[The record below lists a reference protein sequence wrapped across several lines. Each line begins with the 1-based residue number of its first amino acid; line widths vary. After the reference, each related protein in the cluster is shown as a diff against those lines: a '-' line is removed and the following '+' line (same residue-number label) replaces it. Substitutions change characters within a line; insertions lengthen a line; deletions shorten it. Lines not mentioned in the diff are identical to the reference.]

1 MAIRIINSEAL
12 IVNNDNI
19 LKELRYKKGKS
30 QEQCSRETGIS
41 LSSIK
46 RYEQT
51 GIIGNTYNLKILADY
66 YGVELGLLCNKRKD

>member
-1 MAIRIINSEAL
+1 MIRIIKNGGKDVKKE
-12 IVNNDNI
+12 NI

-46 RYEQT
+46 RYEQS
-51 GIIGNTYNLKILADY
+51 GIIGNTYNLRILADY
-66 YGVELGLLCNKRKD
+66 FDVELELLCNNRKE

>member
-1 MAIRIINSEAL
+1 MILIIKLEAV
-12 IVNNDNI
+12 IVKKNNI
-19 LKELRYKKGKS
+19 LKELRYKKGIS
-30 QEQCSRETGIS
+30 QEQCAHETGIS

-66 YGVELGLLCNKRKD
+66 FDVELEVLCYKRKD

>member
-1 MAIRIINSEAL
+1 MIRIIETEAL
-12 IVNNDNI
+12 IVKKDNI

-51 GIIGNTYNLKILADY
+51 GIIGNTYNLKVLADY
-66 YGVELGLLCNKRKD
+66 FDVELELLCYKRKD

>member
-1 MAIRIINSEAL
+1 MK
-12 IVNNDNI
+12 NNNI
-19 LKELRYKKGKS
+19 LKELRHKKGKS

-51 GIIGNTYNLKILADY
+51 GIIGNTYNLKVLADY
-66 YGVELGLLCNKRKD
+66 FGVELEVLCYKRKD